1 MISIAHIIP
10 EPLYRKNGKCAVEAN
25 PRQNVPRQ
33 NGGAKT
39 SCFAI
44 FGIKESIKLC
54 YYIMLLGVEK
64 NTSSVDGSHPR
75 LPTAAD
81 VV

>member
-25 PRQNVPRQ
+25 PRQNGSAPKRLAPKRRRQ

-39 SCFAI
+39 AAPKRPASL
-44 FGIKESIKLC
+44 KL
-54 YYIMLLGVEK
+54 MEASK
-64 NTSSVDGSHPR
+64 S
-75 LPTAAD
+75 
-81 VV
+81 